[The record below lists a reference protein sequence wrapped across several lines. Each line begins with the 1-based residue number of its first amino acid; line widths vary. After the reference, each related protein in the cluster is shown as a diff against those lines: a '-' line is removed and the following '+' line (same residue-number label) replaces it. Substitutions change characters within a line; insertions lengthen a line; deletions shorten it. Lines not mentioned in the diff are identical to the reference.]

1 MSKQVIA
8 GDLQTT
14 GSTTVAGSTTV
25 GGDCTVGG
33 DILFG
38 GSIGND
44 DFLHMDGESCA
55 ISASDTF
62 SIQTSLNSI
71 EAGSFS
77 VNVDSGNFLVM
88 SARASC
94 IVNIDSNNNSTDTS
108 FIIAKNSTAH
118 NPTDANKLLE
128 LNETGE
134 FSIKGDSLVLTSSGN
149 LSIAG
154 NLYTYGNFAPFTGA
168 HVYPATEDL
177 SAHVGSALVL
187 VDGERVALA
196 SQPNSRNVAGILI
209 SCTEKS
215 GDSPRSSLGPI
226 ADSFGYVCQVAAVG
240 DSRSG
245 DLLGVSV
252 CNLGGE
258 VVAGDLL
265 VTSSRPGYLMKQE
278 DDIIRSSTVAK
289 AMQPVNFSEDGVA
302 TGVYAYVYCG

>member
-8 GDLQTT
+8 GHLQTT
-14 GSTTVAGSTTV
+14 GSTTV
-25 GGDCTVGG
+25 GGDCIVGG

-38 GSIGND
+38 GSIRHE
-44 DFLHMDGESCA
+44 DFLRMDGELCA

-62 SIQTSLNSI
+62 SIQNSLNSI

-94 IVNIDSNNNSTDTS
+94 IVNIDSNNNSTDAA
-108 FIIAKNSTAH
+108 FIIAKNSTAY

-128 LNETGE
+128 LIETGE
-134 FSIKGDSLVLTSSGN
+134 FSISEDSLILTS
-149 LSIAG
+149 AG
-154 NLYTYGNFAPFTGA
+154 NLFIKGSFNPFTGA
-168 HVYPATEDL
+168 HVYPSTEDL

-196 SQPNSRNVAGILI
+196 SQPNSTTVAGILI

>member
-14 GSTTVAGSTTV
+14 GSTTVD
-25 GGDCTVGG
+25 GDCTVVG

-44 DFLHMDGESCA
+44 DFLHMDGEFCA

-88 SARASC
+88 SARVSC
-94 IVNIDSNNNSTDTS
+94 IVNIDSNNNSTDAA
-108 FIIAKNSTAH
+108 FIIAKNSTAY

-128 LNETGE
+128 LYETGYL
-134 FSIKGDSLVLTSSGN
+134 SINGSSLVLTDAGH

-154 NLYTYGNFAPFTGA
+154 SYTPFTGA

-289 AMQPVNFSEDGVA
+289 AMQPVNFSDDGVA